1 MSPPGNLDDL
11 SPAELKA
18 LVIRLMGDIAELQRV
33 IADQRA
39 EIARLK
45 GLNGR
50 PRLKPSKPSGMEEAS
65 LSKPTHPRRRGRS
78 HQTRVAVEQEM
89 IPVAVPAGSRFK
101 GYQDYVVQELEIRP
115 RVIRYRRE
123 RWLTPDGRTVVAP
136 LPAGIC
142 GHFGPNLRRFVLAQ
156 CHQGQVTVPRLV
168 AQLRDFGLAVSKRQ
182 LVRLLTAR
190 QEPFLADA
198 RDVLRAGL
206 TSAAWLAV
214 DDTGARH
221 KAQNGFCTHI
231 GNDRFAWFGTTAS
244 KSRRN
249 FLELLRA
256 GYDDYVIN
264 AEALAYMR
272 RRNLAGSVIQRLA
285 AHPDQHFADHAAWQ
299 AHLDRLGIT
308 ALTVTP

>member
-1 MSPPGNLDDL
+1 MSSPGNLDDL

-18 LVIRLMGDIAELQRV
+18 LVIRLMSDITELQRV
-33 IADQRA
+33 IEDQRA
-39 EIARLK
+39 EIVRLK
-45 GLNGR
+45 GLKGR

-65 LSKPTHPRRRGRS
+65 LSKPTHPRRRGRG
-78 HQTRVAVEQEM
+78 HQTRVAVEEEM

-101 GYQDYVVQELEIRP
+101 GYEDYVVQELEIRP

-123 RWLTPDGRTVVAP
+123 RWLTPDGRAVVAP

-168 AQLRDFGLAVSKRQ
+168 VQLRDFGLAVSKRQ

-190 QEPFLADA
+190 QEPFLVEA

-221 KAQNGFCTHI
+221 KAQNGFCTQI
-231 GNDRFAWFGTTAS
+231 GNDRFAWFGKCICSRVGQPQRVVQFAIGKQSSIGGNRRTAKLEHQATIKIEPQRTS
-244 KSRRN
+244 IRFTRRV
-249 FLELLRA
+249 RHYYP
-256 GYDDYVIN
+256 GVP
-264 AEALAYMR
+264 
-272 RRNLAGSVIQRLA
+272 S
-285 AHPDQHFADHAAWQ
+285 
-299 AHLDRLGIT
+299 IT
-308 ALTVTP
+308 R